1 MTRCDVLYFKRVVQG
16 CDDFLDVRIT
26 RNYEVKPTGND
37 VDVRVD
43 GGRRGNDLVKTRVRT
58 ADYDD
63 HTLRG
68 IDGQVQF
75 PQFERSWLIG
85 DERNQV
91 DVWNN
96 LRFFVDELKI
106 RSGPGGP
113 KSHDFRREAV
123 IVTLFR

>member
-75 PQFERSWLIG
+75 P
-85 DERNQV
+85 
-91 DVWNN
+91 
-96 LRFFVDELKI
+96 
-106 RSGPGGP
+106 
-113 KSHDFRREAV
+113 
-123 IVTLFR
+123 